1 MKQMLSKDAASA
13 GWFGYVYPR
22 RVKYESVE
30 LGWSR
35 YRRIVIRVLTLAFW
49 VAAPICAVALAA
61 STFGGRVG
69 PWLLWVIGISLIVVM
84 LCSGGIAWLEFRQNP
99 LGDTER
105 GEWTNTMLFFAIVF
119 TITFFVAFLYLPT
132 LYFAR

>member
-1 MKQMLSKDAASA
+1 MSSL
-13 GWFGYVYPR
+13 
-22 RVKYESVE
+22 
-30 LGWSR
+30 L
-35 YRRIVIRVLTLAFW
+35 RILTLVFW
-49 VAAPICAVALAA
+49 VFAPICALVLAV

-69 PWLLWVIGISLIVVM
+69 TWLLWVIGLSLLVVM
-84 LCSGGIAWLEFRQNP
+84 LSSGGIAWIEFNKNP

-105 GEWTNTMLFFAIVF
+105 GEWTNRMLFYALVF